1 MLMGKEFGCCKE
13 GVYHLEFG
21 KIHGKEGIPRSTFS
35 FISQH
40 HAVGHDPLGHIFS
53 RSPSDV

>member
-1 MLMGKEFGCCKE
+1 MLMGKEKGCCKE

-21 KIHGKEGIPRSTFS
+21 KIHGKESIPRSTVS

-40 HAVGHDPLGHIFS
+40 HAVMHDPPG
-53 RSPSDV
+53 DVLS